1 MLKSIGIGTELF
13 HKLIEK
19 NYYYVDKTP
28 FIKTIFEDNDV
39 DVMLIT
45 RPRRFGKTLTMST
58 FYDFLS
64 LDPENPGDTSRQE
77 KWFKDT
83 DILKEDKYK
92 DFRNKYMGKF
102 PVVFI
107 SLKQVDGDDFIS
119 AYGRL
124 ATVVYE
130 MYSQFRY
137 LADSNKLYDDEI
149 SSIRKYLDEEYL
161 QDINNN
167 NAIKN
172 SLTRLL
178 KYLNKHH
185 GIKPILLIDEYDV
198 PIAKA
203 ASKNYYKEMID
214 VISPFLGNALKTNLD
229 LDRAV
234 LTGCLRA
241 AKESIFTGLNNFL
254 VYSVLSTGEEDMSK
268 GIGFTKEEAEKVLTC
283 YGLKDYHETAQ
294 NNYDGY
300 YFGYVHMFCPW
311 DVMSFC
317 KENYEKVGRDGYYF
331 GYVHMFCPW
340 DVMSFCKEN
349 YEKVGRENEKIT
361 AGNYW
366 INTSG
371 NDAIEE
377 FMGFIGPKDI
387 KKMQSLMDGESIEV
401 EVREALCYGDLKK
414 HDMNDFWTLLLYTG
428 YLTFDPQ
435 YIGEEEDLCSVYIPN
450 EEIRK
455 CFKSK
460 ILNFYKKNTVM
471 KNRTDDL
478 IKGLFTGD
486 AELIETSL
494 CSLLAKYVSIRD
506 FSTRAPKENYYHGFM
521 NGLLVNGASLI
532 QEQKSNFESGNG
544 YVDLIIKSQKNSE
557 SKGIIAII
565 ELKQT
570 SDENDDKVLIA
581 DSAIEQIINKK
592 YADAYIKRN
601 DIREVY
607 IYGICFYAKECSVV
621 VKKLK

>member
-1 MLKSIGIGTELF
+1 MFKPIAIGTEIF
-13 HKLIEK
+13 HELIES
-19 NYYYVDKTP
+19 NSYYVDKTP
-28 FIKTIFEDNDV
+28 FISTVFEKNTSK
-39 DVMLIT
+39 VMLIT

-92 DFRNKYMGKF
+92 DFCSKCMGKF
-102 PVVFI
+102 PVVYI
-107 SLKQVDGDDFIS
+107 TLKQADGDDFIE
-119 AYGRL
+119 AYDQLGCI
-124 ATVVYE
+124 VFD
-130 MYSQFRY
+130 MYNSFSY
-137 LADSNKLYDDEI
+137 LAESPKLNVAEKKLFNEIASDAGFIRNIANKNRIKDSLSKL
-149 SSIRKYLDEEYL
+149 LMFL
-161 QDINNN
+161 H
-167 NAIKN
+167 
-172 SLTRLL
+172 
-178 KYLNKHH
+178 KHH

-203 ASKNYYKEMID
+203 ARNNYYKEMIN
-214 VISPFLGNALKTNLD
+214 IIKPFLSNALKTNMD
-229 LDRAV
+229 LGRAV

-317 KENYEKVGRDGYYF
+317 KENYEKVGR
-331 GYVHMFCPW
+331 
-340 DVMSFCKEN
+340 
-349 YEKVGRENEKIT
+349 ENEKIT

-401 EVREALCYGDLKK
+401 EVREALCYGDLKN
-414 HDMNDFWTLLLYTG
+414 HDINDFWTLLLYTG
-428 YLTFDPQ
+428 YLTFDPLNKGQ
-435 YIGEEEDLCSVYIPN
+435 EDEVYNVSIPN

-460 ILNFYKKNTVM
+460 ILNFYKNNTVI

-486 AELIETSL
+486 AESVKNSL
-494 CSLLAKYVSIRD
+494 SGLLAKYVSIRD
-506 FSTRAPKENYYHGFM
+506 FSVNAPKENYYHGFI
-521 NGLLVNGASLI
+521 NGLLVNGTSLI
-532 QEQKSNFESGNG
+532 KEQKSNLESGDG
-544 YVDLIIKSQKNSE
+544 YIDLIIQSSDNS
-557 SKGIIAII
+557 GIIVII

-570 SDENDDKVLIA
+570 PDENKDKVLIA
-581 DSAIEQIINKK
+581 GEAVEQIIRLK
-592 YADAYIKRN
+592 YADAYVARN
-601 DIREVY
+601 DIRQVY
-607 IYGICFYAKECSVV
+607 IYGICFHKKLCSVV
-621 VKKLK
+621 SKKLK

>member
-1 MLKSIGIGTELF
+1 MLKPIAIGTEIF
-13 HKLIEK
+13 HELIES
-19 NYYYVDKTP
+19 NSYYVDKTP
-28 FIKTIFEDNDV
+28 FISTVFEKNTSK
-39 DVMLIT
+39 VMIIT

-83 DILKEDKYK
+83 DILKKDKYK
-92 DFRNKYMGKF
+92 DFCSKCMGKF
-102 PVVFI
+102 PVVYI
-107 SLKQVDGDDFIS
+107 TLKQVDGDDFIS
-119 AYGRL
+119 AYKQL
-124 ATVVYE
+124 ASVVYN
-130 MYSQFRY
+130 MYSEFRY
-137 LADSNKLYDDEI
+137 LADSSKLATDEI
-149 SSIRKYLDEEYL
+149 EEFNLYLDKRYL
-161 QDINNN
+161 KDPQNND
-167 NAIKN
+167 AIKD
-172 SLTRLL
+172 SLDSLL
-178 KYLNKHH
+178 KFLNKHH

-203 ASKNYYKEMID
+203 ARNNYYKEMIN
-214 VISPFLGNALKTNLD
+214 IIKPFLSNALKTNMD
-229 LDRAV
+229 LGRAV

-254 VYSVLSTGEEDMSK
+254 VCSVLSTGEEDMSK
-268 GIGFTKEEAEKVLTC
+268 GIGFTEEETEKVLTC
-283 YGLKDYHETAQ
+283 YGLEACQETAQ
-294 NNYDGY
+294 KNY
-300 YFGYVHMFCPW
+300 
-311 DVMSFC
+311 
-317 KENYEKVGRDGYYF
+317 DGYYF

-414 HDMNDFWTLLLYTG
+414 HDMNDFWTLLLY
-428 YLTFDPQ
+428 
-435 YIGEEEDLCSVYIPN
+435 
-450 EEIRK
+450 
-455 CFKSK
+455 FKSK

-601 DIREVY
+601 DIKEVY